1 MKKIKI
7 LTIILA
13 ITLMIV
19 GCSNT
24 KTKQSSSESSIKS
37 QSSIDAK
44 YINLTMVTPK
54 TINPITNTDKSVG
67 YIMNLIYD
75 GLFTIDEN
83 YNVTPQLVKEYNIAQ
98 DGMSIDIKLNDAK
111 WHDGKAVTSNDV
123 NYTIGL
129 IQKSAESPYNEFTKN
144 IASVNIKSD
153 KDFTIKFKA
162 KYAFSI
168 DSLIFPIVSQ
178 NHLDSKDVNDKNNN
192 MIGNGKYKI
201 ESYTEREGMILSV
214 NKDYYEEVPKA
225 MKNVKVGMVPNED
238 ARTSMVM
245 ALDSDITNV
254 TLNDLSKFQEKEF
267 NITKYQGRDYECVLF
282 NYNNSFFKDV
292 NFRKAIAHS
301 INKNRIISEGYMDDA
316 TPVNFPL
323 NSKSKYYS
331 SDVKDLEYNKDKA
344 IEYLNK
350 IEYANINAVN
360 TKNDKVDKKQKKSTK
375 KNTKKLTAE
384 EQKKAEQEEAERVK
398 KEAED
403 KKNKEKDEVKKRL
416 SEMNLKI
423 IVNKDN
429 SERLK
434 TSHIISENLK
444 AIGINNTINQLSDKE
459 MESVLNSKNYD
470 LALVGWNLSSVP
482 DVSSIIASSGY
493 TDDKL
498 NGYMSALT
506 SSASEIETK
515 KAYKVVQK
523 YVRDNVTFISL
534 AIRNNYIVSNSR
546 LKGKITP
553 NEFDVYEG
561 ISNLDIS
568 SNESK

>member
-1 MKKIKI
+1 MKKIKV
-7 LTIILA
+7 LTVILA

-360 TKNDKVDKKQKKSTK
+360 TKNDKVDKKQKKSAK

-403 KKNKEKDEVKKRL
+403 KKNKEKEEVKKRL

-459 MESVLNSKNYD
+459 MESALNSKNYD

-523 YVRDNVTFISL
+523 YVRDNATFISL

>member
-1 MKKIKI
+1 MKRIKV
-7 LTIILA
+7 LTVVLA
-13 ITLMIV
+13 ITLIV
-19 GCSNT
+19 AGCSNT
-24 KTKQSSSESSIKS
+24 KTKQSSSDSSLQS

-67 YIMNLIYD
+67 YIMNLVYD
-75 GLFTIDEN
+75 SLFTIDEN
-83 YNVTPQLVKEYNIAQ
+83 YNVIPQLVKEYNIAQ
-98 DGMSIDIKLNDAK
+98 DGMSIDIKLKDAK
-111 WHDGKAVTSNDV
+111 WHDGKNVTSNDV

-129 IQKSAESPYNEFTKN
+129 IQKSADSPYNEFTKN

-162 KYAFSI
+162 RYAFSI

-201 ESYTEREGMILSV
+201 ESYTEREGMVLSV
-214 NKDYYEEVPKA
+214 NKDYYEEVPKT
-225 MKNVKVGMVPNED
+225 MKNIKVGMVPNEE

-282 NYNNSFFKDV
+282 NYNNPFFKDV

-301 INKNRIISEGYMDDA
+301 IDKDRIISEGYMDDA

-323 NSKSKYYS
+323 NSKSKYYNS
-331 SDVKDLEYNKDKA
+331 EMKDLEFNKDKA
-344 IEYLNK
+344 IECLAK
-350 IEYANINAVN
+350 VEYANINSVN
-360 TKNDKVDKKQKKSTK
+360 QNDNKVKNQKKSVK
-375 KNTKKLTAE
+375 KNSKKLTPE
-384 EQKKAEQEEAERVK
+384 EEAKAKKAEEDRIK
-398 KEAED
+398 KEAEE
-403 KKNKEKDEVKKRL
+403 KKNREKEEVKKSL

-423 IVNKDN
+423 IVNRDN
-429 SERLK
+429 SERIK
-434 TSHIISENLK
+434 TANIINENLK
-444 AIGINNTINQLSDKE
+444 AIGINSTVNQLSDKD
-459 MESVLNSKNYD
+459 MENALNSKNYD
-470 LALVGWNLSSVP
+470 LALVGWKLSIIP
-482 DVSSIIASSGY
+482 DASSIIASSGY

-506 SSASEIETK
+506 SSTSEIETK
-515 KAYKVVQK
+515 KAYKDVQTYIK
-523 YVRDNVTFISL
+523 DNATFISL
-534 AIRNNYIVSNSR
+534 AVRNNYIVSNSR
-546 LKGKITP
+546 LKGEITP
-553 NEFDVYEG
+553 NDFDVYEG
-561 ISNLDIS
+561 ISNLDIK
-568 SNESK
+568 SNESN

>member
-1 MKKIKI
+1 MKRIKV
-7 LTIILA
+7 LTFILA
-13 ITLMIV
+13 ITLMVV

-24 KTKQSSSESSIKS
+24 KTKQSSSDSSLKS
-37 QSSIDAK
+37 QSSINSK

-67 YIMNLIYD
+67 YIMNLVYD
-75 GLFTIDEN
+75 GLFAIDEN

-98 DGMSIDIKLNDAK
+98 DGMSIDIELKDAK
-111 WHDGKAVTSNDV
+111 WHDGKAITSNDI

-129 IQKSAESPYNEFTKN
+129 IQKSTDSPYNEFTKN

-162 KYAFSI
+162 RYAFSI

-201 ESYTEREGMILSV
+201 ESYTEREGLVLSV
-214 NKDYYEEVPKA
+214 NKDYYEEVPNT
-225 MKNVKVGMVPNED
+225 MKNIKVGMVPNED

-282 NYNNSFFKDV
+282 NYNNPFFKDV

-301 INKNRIISEGYMDDA
+301 IDKDRIISEGYMDDA

-323 NSKSKYYS
+323 NSKSKYYNS
-331 SDVKDLEYNKDKA
+331 EMKDLEFSKDKA
-344 IEYLNK
+344 IECLAK
-350 IEYANINAVN
+350 VEYANVN
-360 TKNDKVDKKQKKSTK
+360 PVNPKDKKTEKKQKKLTK
-375 KNTKKLTAE
+375 KKTKKLTPE
-384 EQKKAEQEEAERVK
+384 EEAKAKKAEEDRIK
-398 KEAED
+398 KEAEE
-403 KKNKEKDEVKKRL
+403 KKKREKEEVKKRL

-423 IVNKDN
+423 IVNRDN
-429 SERLK
+429 SERIK
-434 TSHIISENLK
+434 TANIISENLK
-444 AIGINNTINQLSDKE
+444 AIGINNTINQLSDKD
-459 MESVLNSKNYD
+459 MKNALNSKSYD
-470 LALVGWNLSSVP
+470 LALVGWKLSSIP
-482 DVSSIIASSGY
+482 DASSIIASSGY

-506 SSASEIETK
+506 SSSSEIETK
-515 KAYKVVQK
+515 KAYKYVQT
-523 YVRDNVTFISL
+523 YVKDNATFISL
-534 AIRNNYIVSNSR
+534 AVRNNYIVSNSR

-553 NEFDVYEG
+553 NDFDVYDG
-561 ISNLDIS
+561 ISNLDIK
-568 SNESK
+568 SNELN

>member
-1 MKKIKI
+1 MKRIKV
-7 LTIILA
+7 LTVVLA
-13 ITLMIV
+13 ITLIV
-19 GCSNT
+19 AGCSNT
-24 KTKQSSSESSIKS
+24 KTKQSSSDSSLQS

-67 YIMNLIYD
+67 YIMNLVYD
-75 GLFTIDEN
+75 SLFTIDEN
-83 YNVTPQLVKEYNIAQ
+83 YNVIPQLVKEYNIAQ
-98 DGMSIDIKLNDAK
+98 DGMSIDIKLKDAK
-111 WHDGKAVTSNDV
+111 WHDGKNVTSNDV

-129 IQKSAESPYNEFTKN
+129 IQKSADSPYNELTKN

-162 KYAFSI
+162 RYAFSI

-201 ESYTEREGMILSV
+201 ESYTEREGMVLSV
-214 NKDYYEEVPKA
+214 NKDYYEEIPKT
-225 MKNVKVGMVPNED
+225 MKNIKVGMVPNEE

-282 NYNNSFFKDV
+282 NYNNPFFKDV

-301 INKNRIISEGYMDDA
+301 IDKDRIISEGYMDDA

-323 NSKSKYYS
+323 NSKSKYYNS
-331 SDVKDLEYNKDKA
+331 EMKDLEFNKDKA
-344 IEYLNK
+344 IECLAK
-350 IEYANINAVN
+350 VEYANINSVN
-360 TKNDKVDKKQKKSTK
+360 QNDNKVKNQKKSAK
-375 KNTKKLTAE
+375 KNSKKLTPE
-384 EQKKAEQEEAERVK
+384 EEAKAKKAEEDRIK
-398 KEAED
+398 KEAEE
-403 KKNKEKDEVKKRL
+403 KKNREKEEVKKSL

-423 IVNKDN
+423 IVNRDN
-429 SERLK
+429 SERIK
-434 TSHIISENLK
+434 TANIINENLK
-444 AIGINNTINQLSDKE
+444 AIGINSTVNQLSDKD
-459 MESVLNSKNYD
+459 MENALNSKNYD
-470 LALVGWNLSSVP
+470 LALVGWKLSIIP
-482 DVSSIIASSGY
+482 DASSIIASSGY

-506 SSASEIETK
+506 SSTSEIETK
-515 KAYKVVQK
+515 KAYKDVQTYIK
-523 YVRDNVTFISL
+523 DNATFISL
-534 AIRNNYIVSNSR
+534 AVRNNYIVSNSR
-546 LKGKITP
+546 LKGEITP
-553 NEFDVYEG
+553 NDFDVYEG
-561 ISNLDIS
+561 ISNLDIK
-568 SNESK
+568 SNESN

>member
-1 MKKIKI
+1 MKRIKV
-7 LTIILA
+7 LTVVLA
-13 ITLMIV
+13 ITLMVV

-24 KTKQSSSESSIKS
+24 KTKQSSSDSSLQS

-67 YIMNLIYD
+67 YIMNLVYD
-75 GLFTIDEN
+75 SLFTIDEN
-83 YNVTPQLVKEYNIAQ
+83 YNVIPQLVKEYNMAQ
-98 DGMSIDIKLNDAK
+98 DGMSIDIKLKDAK
-111 WHDGKAVTSNDV
+111 WHDGKNVTSNDV

-129 IQKSAESPYNEFTKN
+129 IQKSADSPYNEFTKN

-162 KYAFSI
+162 RYAFSI

-201 ESYTEREGMILSV
+201 ESYTEREGMVLSV
-214 NKDYYEEVPKA
+214 NKDYYEEVPKT
-225 MKNVKVGMVPNED
+225 MKNIKVGMVPNEE

-282 NYNNSFFKDV
+282 NYNNPFFKDV

-301 INKNRIISEGYMDDA
+301 IDKDRIISEGYMDDA

-323 NSKSKYYS
+323 NSKSKYYNS
-331 SDVKDLEYNKDKA
+331 EMKDLEFNKDKA
-344 IEYLNK
+344 IECLAK
-350 IEYANINAVN
+350 VEYANINSVN
-360 TKNDKVDKKQKKSTK
+360 QNDNKVKNQKKSAK
-375 KNTKKLTAE
+375 KNSKKLTPE
-384 EQKKAEQEEAERVK
+384 EEAKAKKAEEDRIK
-398 KEAED
+398 KEAEE
-403 KKNKEKDEVKKRL
+403 KKNREKEEVKKSL
-416 SEMNLKI
+416 SEINLKI
-423 IVNKDN
+423 IVNRDN
-429 SERLK
+429 SERIK
-434 TSHIISENLK
+434 TANIINENLK
-444 AIGINNTINQLSDKE
+444 AIGINSTVNQLSDKD
-459 MESVLNSKNYD
+459 MENALNSKNYD
-470 LALVGWNLSSVP
+470 LALVGWKLSIIP
-482 DVSSIIASSGY
+482 DASSIIASSGY

-506 SSASEIETK
+506 SSTSEIETK
-515 KAYKVVQK
+515 KAYKDVQTYIK
-523 YVRDNVTFISL
+523 DNATFISL
-534 AIRNNYIVSNSR
+534 AVRNNYIVSNSR
-546 LKGKITP
+546 LKGEITP
-553 NEFDVYEG
+553 NDFDVYEG
-561 ISNLDIS
+561 ISNLDIK
-568 SNESK
+568 SNESN

>member
-1 MKKIKI
+1 MKRIKV
-7 LTIILA
+7 LTVVLA
-13 ITLMIV
+13 ITLMVV
-19 GCSNT
+19 GCSNS
-24 KTKQSSSESSIKS
+24 KTKQSSSDSSLQS

-67 YIMNLIYD
+67 YIMNLVYD
-75 GLFTIDEN
+75 SLFTIDEN
-83 YNVTPQLVKEYNIAQ
+83 YNVIPQLVKEYNIAQ
-98 DGMSIDIKLNDAK
+98 DGMSIDIKLKDAK
-111 WHDGKAVTSNDV
+111 WHDGKDVTSNDV

-129 IQKSAESPYNEFTKN
+129 IQKSADSPYNEFTKN

-162 KYAFSI
+162 RYAFSI

-178 NHLDSKDVNDKNNN
+178 SHLDSKDVNDKNNN

-201 ESYTEREGMILSV
+201 ESYTEREGMVLSV
-214 NKDYYEEVPKA
+214 NKDYYEEVPKT
-225 MKNVKVGMVPNED
+225 MKNIKVGMVPNED

-282 NYNNSFFKDV
+282 NYNNPFFKDV

-301 INKNRIISEGYMDDA
+301 IDKDRIISEGYMDDA

-323 NSKSKYYS
+323 NSKSKYYNS
-331 SDVKDLEYNKDKA
+331 EMKDLEFNKDKA
-344 IEYLNK
+344 LECLAK
-350 IEYANINAVN
+350 VEYANVN
-360 TKNDKVDKKQKKSTK
+360 PVNQNDNKIKNQKKPAK
-375 KNTKKLTAE
+375 KNLKKLTPE
-384 EQKKAEQEEAERVK
+384 EEAKAKKAEEDSIK
-398 KEAED
+398 KEAEE
-403 KKNKEKDEVKKRL
+403 KQNREKEEVKKKL

-423 IVNKDN
+423 IVNRDN
-429 SERLK
+429 SERIK
-434 TSHIISENLK
+434 TANIINENLK
-444 AIGINNTINQLSDKE
+444 AIGINSTVNQLSDKD
-459 MESVLNSKNYD
+459 MENVLNSKDYD
-470 LALVGWNLSSVP
+470 LALVGWKLSSIP
-482 DVSSIIASSGY
+482 DASSIIASSGY

-506 SSASEIETK
+506 SSTSEIETK
-515 KAYKVVQK
+515 KAYKDVQTYIK
-523 YVRDNVTFISL
+523 DNATFISL
-534 AIRNNYIVSNSR
+534 AVRNNYIVSSSR

-553 NEFDVYEG
+553 NDFDVYEG
-561 ISNLDIS
+561 ISNLDIK
-568 SNESK
+568 SNESN

>member
-1 MKKIKI
+1 MKRIKV
-7 LTIILA
+7 LTVVLA
-13 ITLMIV
+13 ITLMVV
-19 GCSNT
+19 GCSNS
-24 KTKQSSSESSIKS
+24 KTKQSSSDSSLQS

-67 YIMNLIYD
+67 YIMNLVYD
-75 GLFTIDEN
+75 SLFTIDEN
-83 YNVTPQLVKEYNIAQ
+83 YNVIPQLVKEYNIAQ
-98 DGMSIDIKLNDAK
+98 DGMSIDIKLKDAK
-111 WHDGKAVTSNDV
+111 WHDGKDVTSNDV

-129 IQKSAESPYNEFTKN
+129 IQKSADSPYNEFTKN

-162 KYAFSI
+162 RYAFSI

-178 NHLDSKDVNDKNNN
+178 SHLDSKDVNDKNNN

-201 ESYTEREGMILSV
+201 ESYTEREGMVLSV
-214 NKDYYEEVPKA
+214 NKDYYEEVPKT
-225 MKNVKVGMVPNED
+225 MKNIKVGMVPNED

-282 NYNNSFFKDV
+282 NYNNPFFKDV

-301 INKNRIISEGYMDDA
+301 IDKDRIISEGYMDDA

-323 NSKSKYYS
+323 NSKSKYYNS
-331 SDVKDLEYNKDKA
+331 EMKDLEFNKDKA
-344 IEYLNK
+344 LECLAK
-350 IEYANINAVN
+350 VEYANVN
-360 TKNDKVDKKQKKSTK
+360 PVNQNDNKIKNQKKPAK
-375 KNTKKLTAE
+375 KNLKKLTPE
-384 EQKKAEQEEAERVK
+384 EEAKAKKAEEDSIK
-398 KEAED
+398 KEAEE
-403 KKNKEKDEVKKRL
+403 KQNREKEEVKKKL

-423 IVNKDN
+423 IVNRDN
-429 SERLK
+429 SERIK
-434 TSHIISENLK
+434 TANIINENLK
-444 AIGINNTINQLSDKE
+444 AIGINSTVNQLSDKD
-459 MESVLNSKNYD
+459 MENALNSKGYD
-470 LALVGWNLSSVP
+470 LALVGWKLSSIP
-482 DVSSIIASSGY
+482 DASSIIASSGY

-506 SSASEIETK
+506 SSTSEIETK
-515 KAYKVVQK
+515 KAYKDVQTYIK
-523 YVRDNVTFISL
+523 DNATFISL
-534 AIRNNYIVSNSR
+534 AVRNNYIVSSSR

-553 NEFDVYEG
+553 NDFDVYEG
-561 ISNLDIS
+561 ISNLDIK
-568 SNESK
+568 SNESN

>member
-1 MKKIKI
+1 MKKIKV
-7 LTIILA
+7 LTVILA

-24 KTKQSSSESSIKS
+24 KTKESSSESGIKS

-111 WHDGKAVTSNDV
+111 WHDGKEVTSNDV

-225 MKNVKVGMVPNED
+225 MKNVKVGMVPNEG

-301 INKNRIISEGYMDDA
+301 INKSRIISEGYMDDA

-350 IEYANINAVN
+350 VEYANINAVN
-360 TKNDKVDKKQKKSTK
+360 PKNDKVDKKQKKSTK

-403 KKNKEKDEVKKRL
+403 KKNKEKEEVKKRL

-459 MESVLNSKNYD
+459 MESALNSKNYD
-470 LALVGWNLSSVP
+470 LALVGWKLSIVP

-515 KAYKVVQK
+515 KAYKDVQK
-523 YVRDNVTFISL
+523 YVKDNATFISL

>member
-1 MKKIKI
+1 MKKIKV
-7 LTIILA
+7 LTVILA

-44 YINLTMVTPK
+44 YINLTMVNPK

-67 YIMNLIYD
+67 YIMNLLYD

-98 DGMSIDIKLNDAK
+98 DGMSIDIKLKDAK
-111 WHDGKAVTSNDV
+111 WHDGKDVTSNDV
-123 NYTIGL
+123 NYTIDL

-144 IASVNIKSD
+144 IASVNVKSD
-153 KDFTIKFKA
+153 KEFTIKFKA

-178 NHLDSKDVNDKNNN
+178 NHLNSKDVNDKNNN

-301 INKNRIISEGYMDDA
+301 INKSRIISEGYMDDA

-350 IEYANINAVN
+350 VEYANINVVN
-360 TKNDKVDKKQKKSTK
+360 PKNDKVDKKQKKSTK
-375 KNTKKLTAE
+375 KNTKKLTDE

-403 KKNKEKDEVKKRL
+403 KKNKEKEEVKKRL

-459 MESVLNSKNYD
+459 MESALNSKNYD
-470 LALVGWNLSSVP
+470 LALVGWKLSSVP

-493 TDDKL
+493 TDDRL

-506 SSASEIETK
+506 SSTSEIETK
-515 KAYKVVQK
+515 KAYKDVQK
-523 YVRDNVTFISL
+523 YVGDNATFISL

>member
-1 MKKIKI
+1 MKKIKV
-7 LTIILA
+7 LTVILA

-44 YINLTMVTPK
+44 YINLTMVNPK
-54 TINPITNTDKSVG
+54 TINPITNTDQSVG
-67 YIMNLIYD
+67 YIMNLLYD

-83 YNVTPQLVKEYNIAQ
+83 YNVIPQLVKEYNIAQ
-98 DGMSIDIKLNDAK
+98 DGMSIDIKLKDAK
-111 WHDGKAVTSNDV
+111 WHDGKEVTSNDV

-168 DSLIFPIVSQ
+168 DSLIFPIVSK

-301 INKNRIISEGYMDDA
+301 INKSRIISEGYMDDA

-331 SDVKDLEYNKDKA
+331 NDVKDLEYNKDKA

-350 IEYANINAVN
+350 VEYANINAVN
-360 TKNDKVDKKQKKSTK
+360 PKNDKVDKKQKKATK

-384 EQKKAEQEEAERVK
+384 EQKKAEQAEAERAK

-403 KKNKEKDEVKKRL
+403 KKNKEKEEVKKRL

-429 SERLK
+429 SERIK

-459 MESVLNSKNYD
+459 MESALNSKNYD
-470 LALVGWNLSSVP
+470 LALVGWKLSNVP

-515 KAYKVVQK
+515 KAYKDVQT
-523 YVRDNVTFISL
+523 YVKDNATFISL

>member
-1 MKKIKI
+1 MKRIKV
-7 LTIILA
+7 LTVVLA
-13 ITLMIV
+13 ITLIV
-19 GCSNT
+19 AGCSNT
-24 KTKQSSSESSIKS
+24 KTKQSSSDSSLQS

-67 YIMNLIYD
+67 YIMNLVYD
-75 GLFTIDEN
+75 SLFTIDEN
-83 YNVTPQLVKEYNIAQ
+83 YNVIPQLVKEYNIAQ
-98 DGMSIDIKLNDAK
+98 DGMSIDIKLKDAK
-111 WHDGKAVTSNDV
+111 WHDGKNVTSNDV

-129 IQKSAESPYNEFTKN
+129 IQKSADSPYNEFTKN

-162 KYAFSI
+162 RYAFSI

-201 ESYTEREGMILSV
+201 ESYTEREGMVLSV
-214 NKDYYEEVPKA
+214 NKDYYEEVPKT
-225 MKNVKVGMVPNED
+225 MKNIKVGMVPNEE

-282 NYNNSFFKDV
+282 NYNNPFFKDV

-301 INKNRIISEGYMDDA
+301 IDKDRIISEGYMDDA

-323 NSKSKYYS
+323 NSKSKYYNS
-331 SDVKDLEYNKDKA
+331 EMKDLEFNKDKA
-344 IEYLNK
+344 IECLAK
-350 IEYANINAVN
+350 VEYANINSVN
-360 TKNDKVDKKQKKSTK
+360 QNDNKVKNQKKSAK
-375 KNTKKLTAE
+375 KNSKKLTPE
-384 EQKKAEQEEAERVK
+384 EEAKAKKAEEDRIK
-398 KEAED
+398 KEAEE
-403 KKNKEKDEVKKRL
+403 KKNREKEEVKKSL

-423 IVNKDN
+423 IVNRDN
-429 SERLK
+429 SERIK
-434 TSHIISENLK
+434 TANIINENLK
-444 AIGINNTINQLSDKE
+444 AIGINSTVNQLSDKD
-459 MESVLNSKNYD
+459 MENALNSKNYD
-470 LALVGWNLSSVP
+470 LALVGWKLSIIP
-482 DVSSIIASSGY
+482 DASSIIASSGY

-506 SSASEIETK
+506 SSTSEIETK
-515 KAYKVVQK
+515 KAYKDVQTYIK
-523 YVRDNVTFISL
+523 DNATFISL
-534 AIRNNYIVSNSR
+534 AVRNNYIVSNSR
-546 LKGKITP
+546 LKGEITP
-553 NEFDVYEG
+553 NDFDVYEG
-561 ISNLDIS
+561 ISNLDIK
-568 SNESK
+568 SNESN

>member
-1 MKKIKI
+1 MKKIKV
-7 LTIILA
+7 LTVILA

-331 SDVKDLEYNKDKA
+331 SDVKDLEYNKDKS

-360 TKNDKVDKKQKKSTK
+360 TKNDKVDKKQKKSAK

-403 KKNKEKDEVKKRL
+403 KKNKEKEEVKKRL

-459 MESVLNSKNYD
+459 MESALNSKNYD

-523 YVRDNVTFISL
+523 YVRDNATFISL